1 MNKKNKVNRV
11 ENKFYVPSKYI
22 DDLKFCL
29 SKIMLEDKYNKSPRG
44 YKITSLYF
52 DSIDDRDLNEKLDGI
67 IYREKY
73 RIRIYD
79 ADNLYGKFEIK
90 RKLNQTIE
98 KISLELSEGDIHNI
112 ISGNYS
118 ALEQDPEFSYASY
131 RMQYYNY
138 KPKTIVEYYRNA
150 YYLPINNI
158 RITIDSNLSNYGF
171 KNDFFNLKSF
181 KSNTLQNPGY
191 EILEIKFNESIPKS
205 ILNILSAF
213 PLRQSAISK
222 YSLSRLD
229 SNTES
234 KGDNPLISF

>member
-1 MNKKNKVNRV
+1 MNKTNKVSRV
-11 ENKFYVPSKYI
+11 EYKFYFPSKYI
-22 DDLKFCL
+22 EDLKFCL
-29 SKIMLEDKYNKSPRG
+29 SKVMLEDKHNKASKG

-79 ADNLYGKFEIK
+79 ADNLFGKFEIK

-98 KISLELSEGDIHNI
+98 KISLELSEEDIHSI

-118 ALEQDPEFSYASY
+118 ALEKNPEFSYASY

-138 KPKTIVEYYRNA
+138 TPKTIVEYYRKA

-171 KNDFFNLKSF
+171 KNDFLNLKYF
-181 KSNTLQNPGY
+181 KSNTIQKPGY
-191 EILEIKFNESIPKS
+191 EILEIKFNESIPRS

-213 PLRQSAISK
+213 PVRQSAISK

-234 KGDNPLISF
+234 KGDEPLISF